1 MIFQLLIRSPASM
14 RILGIDPGSRLT
26 GYGVIEVQDGRA
38 VYIASGCVRMD
49 DHDFPQRLRIIYEGL
64 GEVVDRYRPTETAIE
79 KVFVQ
84 RNVDSALKLGQ
95 ARGAAICAVVSRSL
109 AIAEYSPTQIKQA
122 LVGRG
127 AAAKQQVKHMV
138 QTLLQINESPQED
151 AADALACALCHSH
164 TRQTIDRLPGVV
176 QGMRGGRWR

>member
-1 MIFQLLIRSPASM
+1 MI
-14 RILGIDPGSRLT
+14 RILGIDPGSRMT
-26 GYGVIEVQDGRA
+26 GYGVIEVQGGRTL
-38 VYIASGCVRMD
+38 YIASGCVRMAD
-49 DHDFPQRLRIIYEGL
+49 EDFPQRLRTIFEGV
-64 GEVVDRYRPTETAIE
+64 GEVVDKYQPTATAIE

-109 AIAEYSPTQIKQA
+109 PIAEYSPTQIKQA

-127 AAAKQQVKHMV
+127 AAAKEQVKHMV
-138 QTLLQINESPQED
+138 KMLLQIDESPQED

-164 TRQTIDRLPGVV
+164 TQQTMGRMPAAV

>member
-1 MIFQLLIRSPASM
+1 MT
-14 RILGIDPGSRLT
+14 RILGIDPGSRMT
-26 GYGVIEVQDGRA
+26 GYGLIEIQGRRT
-38 VYIASGCVRMD
+38 VYLGSGCVRVD
-49 DHDFPQRLRIIYEGL
+49 DEDFPERLRTIFEGI
-64 GEVVDRYRPTETAIE
+64 GEVVDKYQPTEIAIE

-109 AIAEYSPTQIKQA
+109 SVAEYSPAQIKQA

-127 AAAKQQVKHMV
+127 AAAKEQVQHMV
-138 QTLLQINESPQED
+138 KTLLHLVESPQAD

-164 TRQTIDRLPGVV
+164 TRQTMSRLPAVV

>member
-1 MIFQLLIRSPASM
+1 MT
-14 RILGIDPGSRLT
+14 RILGIDPGSRMT
-26 GYGVIEVQDGRA
+26 GYGLIEVEGRRT
-38 VYIASGCVRMD
+38 VYLASGCVRVD
-49 DHDFPQRLRIIYEGL
+49 DEEFPERLRTIFAGI
-64 GEVVDRYRPTETAIE
+64 GEVVDKYRPTEIAIE

-95 ARGAAICAVVSRSL
+95 ARGAAICAVVSRALSV
-109 AIAEYSPTQIKQA
+109 AEYSPAQIKQA

-127 AAAKQQVKHMV
+127 AAAKEQVQHMV
-138 QTLLQINESPQED
+138 KTLLHLAESPQAD

-164 TRQTIDRLPGVV
+164 IRQTMSRLPAIV

>member
-1 MIFQLLIRSPASM
+1 MT
-14 RILGIDPGSRLT
+14 RILGIDPGSRMT
-26 GYGVIEVQDGRA
+26 GYGVIEVRGRRT
-38 VYIASGCVRMD
+38 VYIASGCVRMENVN
-49 DHDFPQRLRIIYEGL
+49 FSERLRTIFEGL
-64 GEVVDRYRPTETAIE
+64 GEVVDIYRPTEIAIE

-84 RNVDSALKLGQ
+84 RNADSALKLGQ

-109 AIAEYSPTQIKQA
+109 PVAEYSPTQIKQA

-127 AAAKQQVKHMV
+127 AAAKQQVQHMV
-138 QTLLQINESPQED
+138 KTILQLLESPQAD

-164 TRQTIDRLPGVV
+164 TRQTLARLPAAV

>member
-1 MIFQLLIRSPASM
+1 MI
-14 RILGIDPGSRLT
+14 RILGIDPGSRMT
-26 GYGVIEVQDGRA
+26 GYGIIEVQGGRT
-38 VYIASGCVRMD
+38 VYIASGCVRMAD
-49 DHDFPQRLRIIYEGL
+49 EDFPQRLRTIFEGL
-64 GEVVDRYRPTETAIE
+64 GEVVDRYRPTATAIE

-109 AIAEYSPTQIKQA
+109 PIAEYSPTQIKQA

-127 AAAKQQVKHMV
+127 AAAKEQVKHMV
-138 QTLLQINESPQED
+138 KMLLQIDESPQED

-164 TRQTIDRLPGVV
+164 TQQTMSRMPAAV